1 MKAVR
6 DRAGARPALSGRDRY
21 ERFLRADADRSRA
34 MGPEEAVDAA
44 QVSGVILKNLDRSRG
59 LDGGWR
65 VEPQP
70 LKGRDSWVFKAH
82 TPRAPWPL
90 AVKVH
95 CAAVTEADIAAKAG
109 HLRKYHEAMAGR
121 PDLTVP
127 ALWASLPEH
136 RTLVMQWIEAPRM
149 DELLRR
155 AGGRRE
161 KRSRLFAAAGAWLRH
176 YHAQSPA
183 VMRWLKVRSH
193 PRHID
198 MLLGGE
204 EGAGRQVRD
213 GVFRTSYESLIEQAP
228 AFARCRAAHVMA
240 HGDFVPHNVF
250 HGGGLTVG
258 FDMVARTRPALVDI
272 CHFLVHAEVKKPL
285 LFRPGGLG
293 PTGLEQRDV
302 QAFFDAYGA
311 LEPLGGGAVAAY
323 LQLNE
328 ALLRWA
334 VVISNRRRGGRPRP
348 EQLIDWMRYR
358 RMARRAALALEQ
370 GRGLLG

>member
-1 MKAVR
+1 MKPVR
-6 DRAGARPALSGRDRY
+6 DRASARPPRLSGRDRY
-21 ERFLRADADRSRA
+21 ERFLEADADRSRA
-34 MGPEEAVDAA
+34 MAPEQGLDAA
-44 QVSGVILKNLDRSRG
+44 EVSGIILKDLAG
-59 LDGGWR
+59 KDGAWR
-65 VEPQP
+65 IEPQP
-70 LKGRDSWVFKAH
+70 LKGRDSWVFKAY
-82 TPRAPWPL
+82 TPSAPWPL

-95 CAAVTEADIAAKAG
+95 CDAVTHADIAAKG
-109 HLRKYHEAMAGR
+109 DHLRTYHEAMAAR
-121 PDLTVP
+121 PNLTVP

-155 AGGRRE
+155 AGRSRNE
-161 KRSRLFAAAGAWLRH
+161 RSRLFAAAGAWLRH

-183 VMRWLKVRSH
+183 VIRRLKVKSH

-204 EGAGRQVRD
+204 DGAGRHVRD
-213 GVFRTSYESLIEQAP
+213 GVFRSSYEALIEKSDV
-228 AFARCRAAHVMA
+228 FARCRVVHVMA

-250 HGGGLTVG
+250 HGGGRTVG
-258 FDMVARTRPALVDI
+258 FDMVPRTRPALVDI

-285 LFRPGGLG
+285 LLRGALG
-293 PTGLEQRDV
+293 ATGIERSDA
-302 QAFFDAYGA
+302 QAFLDAYGG

-334 VVISNRRRGGRPRP
+334 VVISNRRRGGRPRID
-348 EQLIDWMRYR
+348 QLTDWMGYR
-358 RMARRAALALEQ
+358 RMARCAALALEL